1 MLSHIHIRNFTIVE
15 ALELEFDE
23 GMSAL
28 TGETGAG
35 KSILLDALGLCLGD
49 RAEADTIRP
58 GADRAEITAVFRI
71 DDDSDAAR
79 WLGEKELVA
88 DGDCLLRRVIQPNGR
103 SRGFINGTPVPL
115 QLLRELGE
123 CLVDIHG
130 QHAHQSLFR
139 RDAQRE
145 ALDGFGNHEAELAEL
160 GQQFQRLSA
169 IEAEI
174 RALDGGQD
182 DYQNRMDLLR
192 FQVDE
197 LSALQLT
204 AESIAELDSE
214 QRRLAAAGD
223 LLATTQQTLALLYEE
238 EGSVQQALSH
248 AVADLQRLLKAD
260 PALTE
265 AYELLSSALIQLEE
279 GNNSL
284 RRYAEGLEL
293 DPERLAWLEEQIGL
307 LNDLARKHRVRVA
320 DLPERLDA
328 LTAELAQLENAE
340 ERLATLRQELVQ
352 ADQAYRAAAK
362 ALSKARQQAG
372 AALTERVT
380 SFIHELGMPGAQ
392 FAVNVALSTDGKP
405 ARHGLDSVEFLVRTN
420 PGQSMGP
427 LNRIASGGELSRIG
441 LAIQVA
447 TAKTG
452 RIPTLIFDEADV
464 GIGGAIAEV
473 VGRQLRQLG
482 SDRQVLCV
490 THLPQVAAQAHHHFQ
505 VSKHATGEHTYTQVR
520 PLNPEER
527 VEEIARMLGGVEI
540 TTQTLGHAREM
551 LDTARRVGGRQ
562 AKPVESG

>member
-15 ALELEFDE
+15 ALELEFDD

-35 KSILLDALGLCLGD
+35 KSILLDALGLCLGE

-58 GADRAEITAVFRI
+58 GADRAEITAAFRI
-71 DDDSDAAR
+71 AADSDAAR
-79 WLGEKELVA
+79 WLGDKELSA
-88 DGDCLLRRVIQPNGR
+88 DEDCLLRRVIQSNGR

-123 CLVDIHG
+123 FLVDIHG

-145 ALDGFGNHEAELAEL
+145 ALDGFGKHDAELAAL
-160 GQQFQRLSA
+160 SQRYQKLSA

-174 RALDGGQD
+174 RSLDGGRG
-182 DYQNRMDLLR
+182 DYQSRMDLLR
-192 FQVDE
+192 FQVEE
-197 LSALQLT
+197 LSALQIT
-204 AESIAELDSE
+204 ADSIAELDNE

-223 LLATTQQTLALLYEE
+223 LLSTAQRVLGLLYEE

-248 AVADLQRLLKAD
+248 ATADLQRLLKTD

-265 AYELLSSALIQLEE
+265 AHELLNSALIQIEE
-279 GNNSL
+279 GCNSL
-284 RRYAEGLEL
+284 RRYAESLEM
-293 DPERLAWLEEQIGL
+293 DPERLAWLEEQVGL

-320 DLPERLDA
+320 ELPERQETLA
-328 LTAELAQLENAE
+328 AELAQLEGAE
-340 ERLATLRQELVQ
+340 ERLASLREAWAQ
-352 ADQAYRAAAK
+352 ADKDYRTAAK
-362 ALSKARQQAG
+362 ALSSARQK
-372 AALTERVT
+372 AATALAKRVT
-380 SFIHELGMPGAQ
+380 SFVHELGMPGAQ
-392 FAVNVALSTDGKP
+392 IAVKIDFNAEGKP
-405 ARHGLDSVEFLVRTN
+405 SRHGLDSVEFLVRTN

-505 VSKHATGEHTYTQVR
+505 VSKHAKGKHTYTQVR
-520 PLNPEER
+520 PLSQEER
-527 VEEIARMLGGVEI
+527 VEEVARMLGGVEI
-540 TTQTLGHAREM
+540 TPQTLGHAREM
-551 LDTARRVGGRQ
+551 LDTARRKDAPRTQ
-562 AKPVESG
+562 QVEGS